1 MMLQAIWT
9 IKQYWTHTHTLPAAN
24 VKLMQS
30 AKSPVLLNNINGVD
44 TGLQKEFNRKG
55 D

>member
-1 MMLQAIWT
+1 MILDI
-9 IKQYWTHTHTLPAAN
+9 HTLPAAN

-30 AKSPVLLNNINGVD
+30 AKSPALLNNINGVD
-44 TGLQKEFNRKG
+44 TGLQNEFNRKG